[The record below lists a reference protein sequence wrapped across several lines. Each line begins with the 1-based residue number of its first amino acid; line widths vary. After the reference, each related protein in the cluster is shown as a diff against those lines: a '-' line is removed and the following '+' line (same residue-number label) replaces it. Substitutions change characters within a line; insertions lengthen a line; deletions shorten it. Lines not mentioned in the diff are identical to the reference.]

1 MQRICVYCGSSFG
14 NQPIYA
20 ETAKAMGAA
29 IAQRGLELV
38 YGGGKVGLM
47 GTVADAALASGGS
60 VIGIMPK
67 FLVDKEIAHRG
78 LTELR
83 VVDTMHARKE
93 MLIRLSDAMITL
105 PGGWGTYDELAEAI
119 TWAQLGLHSKPIG
132 LLNVAGF
139 YDPLIAVMDNAIA
152 AGFVRPVHRDLL
164 IVEDDVERM
173 LDRVIAYQPPDG
185 AVKWQLP
192 KA

>member
-47 GTVADAALASGGS
+47 GTVADAALAAGGS

-93 MLIRLSDAMITL
+93 MLMRLSDAMITL

-139 YDPLIAVMDNAIA
+139 YDPLIAVMDNAIDT
-152 AGFVRPVHRDLL
+152 GFVRPVHRDLL

-173 LDRVIAYQPPDG
+173 LDRVMTYQPPDG